1 MEVALSFS
9 LLTLLLSNSM
19 YKYFHEV
26 RVLLYEQNVGV
37 E

>member
-9 LLTLLLSNSM
+9 LFTLLLSNSM